1 MKSTNGQPQAIW
13 KNVWTLAEQKGEK
26 LHPVSFELLGRG
38 RALADARGSDLCTI
52 VIGSQVSPADL
63 QELFERGADCV
74 YLVDYPELK
83 HFLVEPY
90 ANVLNI
96 LIDNY
101 HPEILVAA
109 ATTTGRTLMPYLSAQ
124 IHAGLT
130 ADCTG
135 LEIEAE
141 TGLLLQTRPAIGGN
155 ILATIKTPTARPQM
169 ATVRPKSTRIPERQ
183 LDRTGKIVRIE
194 FLEKIFSSRVKFES
208 FIPDDSNA
216 SSIEDAD
223 IVIAGGAGVK
233 TAEGFTLINKLAEC
247 LSGAVGAS
255 RPCVDHGWQP
265 YAHQVGLSGKT
276 VSPRLYVACGISGA
290 IQHLAGIQ
298 TAESII
304 AINSDPNAPIF
315 QLADLGIVGNMFDL
329 LPELIEKVEQN
340 YSTDKNQTN
349 K

>member
-1 MKSTNGQPQAIW
+1 MKSSIDQQQVIW
-13 KNVWTLAEQKGEK
+13 KDVWTLAEQKGEK
-26 LHPVSFELLGRG
+26 LHPVSYELLGRG
-38 RALADARGSDLCTI
+38 RGLADARKSDLCTV
-52 VIGSQVSPADL
+52 VIGSQVSSADL
-63 QELFERGADCV
+63 QELFERGSDCV

-83 HFLVEPY
+83 HFLVEPF
-90 ANVLNI
+90 ARVLNF
-96 LIDNY
+96 LIESY
-101 HPEILVAA
+101 HPEMLIAA
-109 ATTTGRTLMPYLSAQ
+109 ATTTGRTVMPYVSAQ
-124 IHAGLT
+124 LRAGLT

-135 LEIEAE
+135 LEIEPE

-169 ATVRPKSTRIPERQ
+169 ATVRPKSTRIPDRQ
-183 LDRTGKIVRIE
+183 PDRVGKIIRIE
-194 FLEKIFSSRVKFES
+194 LPLDMFTSRVNFER

-233 TAEGFTLINKLAEC
+233 TAEGFNLINKLAER

-276 VSPRLYVACGISGA
+276 VSPRLYMACGISGA

-304 AINSDPNAPIF
+304 AVNTDPNASIF
-315 QLADLGIVGNMFDL
+315 QLADLGIVGNLFDL

-340 YSTDKNQTN
+340 QSTDKNQ
-349 K
+349 KKK